1 MAADEDGSKLIEES
15 EFEVCNVVTADV
27 CIDHSEIEYV
37 FDHCGV
43 QVLYTLIAAGKVAGL
58 AKRPWPESEAKRAA
72 RVRDFKDAL
81 KMVAS
86 GNSAPATKSKI
97 SKREAKWVRQRVQ
110 RACTEAGVRALHKTA
125 FKKLVTSM
133 VSEMGQKQ
141 VLEADLEVAFKIA
154 DEDGSKLIDED
165 EFMLLYQAIKMGKV
179 AGLGK
184 KKPWP
189 ENEKER
195 DAKILNFRAA
205 LQPFSDNAADDDSSE
220 EEEEE
225 EVSTL
230 STLEVRRRV
239 LAACTDAG
247 VRALHKAAF
256 KKLVNELLQELGQ
269 IEATDADLGA
279 AFVAADEDESKLVDD
294 LEFTALYKAI
304 VVGGISGLGRRSHRE
319 AEEECQ
325 ERIDAFRGKLQECAK
340 IVKEEV
346 ENASEEVNG
355 LVLSVEEVK
364 ARVREACQEAGVRAL
379 HRSAFNKLTKSL
391 LEEVGQHGATDADL
405 EAAFLAADED
415 NSKLVDENEFAILY
429 QAISA
434 GKIAGLGKRSAL
446 EPKAELDTRMTAFK
460 STLKHYARVDE
471 LELDKI
477 GFDIRDLLNV
487 STLIRKHSMYET
499 SNLMKWKL

>member
-1 MAADEDGSKLIEES
+1 
-15 EFEVCNVVTADV
+15 
-27 CIDHSEIEYV
+27 
-37 FDHCGV
+37 
-43 QVLYTLIAAGKVAGL
+43 VLYTLIAAGKVGGL
-58 AKRPWPESEAKRAA
+58 AKRPWPESEGTRAA
-72 RVRDFKDAL
+72 RIRDFKEAL
-81 KMVAS
+81 KLVAS
-86 GNSAPATKSKI
+86 GNSAPSTKSKI
-97 SKREAKWVRQRVQ
+97 SKKEAKWVRQRVQ

-141 VLEADLEVAFKIA
+141 VLEADLEVAFEIA

-195 DAKILNFRAA
+195 DARISNFRAA
-205 LQPFSDNAADDDSSE
+205 LKSFSDGSAADEDSSDD
-220 EEEEE
+220 E

-230 STLEVRRRV
+230 STPEVRRRV
-239 LAACTDAG
+239 LAACTEAG

-269 IEATDADLGA
+269 VEATDADLDA

-294 LEFTALYKAI
+294 LEFAALYKAI
-304 VVGGISGLGRRSHRE
+304 VVGGISGLGRRSPRE
-319 AEEECQ
+319 PEDECQ
-325 ERIDAFRGKLQECAK
+325 ERIEVFRVKLQEYAK
-340 IVKEEV
+340 QVKKEA

-364 ARVREACQEAGVRAL
+364 ERVREACQEAGVRAL
-379 HRSAFNKLTKSL
+379 HRSAFNKLTRSL
-391 LEEVGQHGATDADL
+391 LAEAGQHSATDADL

-415 NSKLVDENEFAILY
+415 NSRLVDENEFALLY

-434 GKIAGLGKRSAL
+434 GKIAGLGKRSAR
-446 EPKAELDTRMTAFK
+446 EPQAEFDTRMTVFK

-477 GFDIRDLLNV
+477 GFDIRA
-487 STLIRKHSMYET
+487 
-499 SNLMKWKL
+499 LMKVSARTPKKLSFESVRLTHNNALM